1 MFLPESKTI
10 TNVLIVSVIFIS
22 LFTIYRFIEV
32 KIIESQQRMNI
43 QELIVKVSETQNML
57 LNTLASKAK
66 TDKNETLISELN
78 TSEESFKEFLD
89 AIKVQIAEENIKTVL
104 DKSLINKFISS
115 SAIIIALFT
124 SVFSIF
130 TYLTQLN
137 LTKAERLHTQFK
149 STNNDIDKKLIELK
163 EVVQSYPGLLS
174 GFKKEK
180 QKQSSRIFSIFNS
193 FLLDDYKLEIP
204 NLYDVLDLWDNQR
217 IKPAIM
223 KLQANNCTKSIPYLE
238 ERFRELQSTNPTS
251 ENNILLE
258 EAIGSLIAYRDNP
271 NPNNSSES

>member
-124 SVFSIF
+124 GVFSIF